1 MSEDLIIWCS
11 SSFSFISFS
20 DALSTGSSIMPQK
33 KNPDAVE
40 LVRAKTS
47 ILYSNLMS
55 LLLTTMKGLPIGYS
69 KDLQE
74 DKIPVFKTNET
85 IQLILLVM
93 CEVIKDININK
104 SKCTIHLN

>member
-40 LVRAKTS
+40 LVRAK
-47 ILYSNLMS
+47 
-55 LLLTTMKGLPIGYS
+55 
-69 KDLQE
+69 
-74 DKIPVFKTNET
+74 
-85 IQLILLVM
+85 
-93 CEVIKDININK
+93 NINTLFESYVIVDYNERITNGIQQRFTK
-104 SKCTIHLN
+104 TKYLYLKPMKLYN